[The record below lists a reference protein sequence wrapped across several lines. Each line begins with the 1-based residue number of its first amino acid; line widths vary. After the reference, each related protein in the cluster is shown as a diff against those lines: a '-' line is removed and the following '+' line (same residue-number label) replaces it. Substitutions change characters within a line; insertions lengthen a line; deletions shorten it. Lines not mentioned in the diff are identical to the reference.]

1 MFFAGE
7 NLERLTV
14 RRGLLFASLHV
25 AGPPPMRLKGLS
37 KRDASIVETAVARL
51 LARYRS
57 YPAVRAAV
65 AWCHEVS
72 RGVDGGVAGDS

>member
-1 MFFAGE
+1 
-7 NLERLTV
+7 
-14 RRGLLFASLHV
+14 
-25 AGPPPMRLKGLS
+25 MRLKGLS